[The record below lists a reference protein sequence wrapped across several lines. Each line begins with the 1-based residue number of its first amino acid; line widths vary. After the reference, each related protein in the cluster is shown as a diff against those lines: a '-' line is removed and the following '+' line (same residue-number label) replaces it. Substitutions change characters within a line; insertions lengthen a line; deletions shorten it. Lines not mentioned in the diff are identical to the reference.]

1 MGNNSPILEITSPNI
16 IHMEMTKD
24 SVAWFEIP
32 VSDFER
38 AKKFYSAIF
47 DYQMPEWPMGPDYK
61 MGVLLYDQEAGGIG
75 GAIIKGE
82 GYVPGTSGPKV
93 YLAAGKDLTV
103 VLNRVEKAGGKIVFP
118 KTQISPE
125 LGYFARFIDSEGNE
139 LSLHSMG

>member
-1 MGNNSPILEITSPNI
+1 
-16 IHMEMTKD
+16 MTKD

-61 MGVLLYDQEAGGIG
+61 MGVLLYDQNNGGIG
-75 GAIIKGE
+75 GAIVEGE
-82 GYVPGTSGPKV
+82 GYIPGKTGPKV
-93 YLAAGKDLTV
+93 YLTTGKDLNTV
-103 VLNRVEKAGGKIVFP
+103 LDRIEKAGGKVIMP

-125 LGYFARFIDSEGNE
+125 LGFMARFTDSEGNE